1 MQKTTRSVLC
11 LVICASFFLST
22 RVRADTVF
30 EFTIHENNADQ
41 AINQSLFVKAGQVMV
56 KAAGGNR
63 DIDLLY
69 SRAVES
75 VVIVDHRKR
84 TLMTVNEQEV
94 ARINKQA
101 KNVQPLL
108 QGFSEQVAK
117 LSPEQRRQW
126 QDLLGDSVSLEKIA
140 KAAEAARPN
149 TLHSMQQTKKVAGI
163 SCQEMRLM
171 QGETPMAE
179 ICFAE
184 SAALKIPVG
193 DEVTLRSLFT
203 LYERIATESQG
214 VARQL
219 GLSLPLG
226 AVTGTSGI
234 PVELRDLS
242 RDENGVITLHKITT
256 ARVSPELMT
265 IPAGYKAVP
274 LTLWP

>member
-1 MQKTTRSVLC
+1 MKIHIGRGFCLTLFISVLFPA
-11 LVICASFFLST
+11 LVQ
-22 RVRADTVF
+22 ADTVF
-30 EFTIHENNADQ
+30 EFRIQENGADP
-41 AINQSLFVKAGQVMV
+41 AINQSMFVKGGQVMV

-75 VVIVDHRKR
+75 VVIVDHHKR

-94 ARINKQA
+94 ARINKQT

-117 LSPEQRRQW
+117 LSPEQRQQW
-126 QDLLGDSVSLEKIA
+126 QELLGDTVSLEKIA
-140 KAAEAARPN
+140 KAAERARPN
-149 TLHSMQQTKKVAGI
+149 TLYATQQTKKPAGI
-163 SCQEMRLM
+163 SCQVKRLM

-184 SAALKIPVG
+184 SAALKIPVS
-193 DEVTLRSLFT
+193 DEVTLRSLFD

-214 VARQL
+214 FARQL
-219 GLSLPLG
+219 GISLPTG
-226 AVTGTSGI
+226 AITGTSGI

-242 RDENGVITLHKITT
+242 RDENGVITLSKVKT
-256 ARVSPELMT
+256 ARVSPEIMS
-265 IPAGYKAVP
+265 IPDGYKAVP

>member
-1 MQKTTRSVLC
+1 MKKNIRSGLWCTLFVIVLFPT
-11 LVICASFFLST
+11 LAL
-22 RVRADTVF
+22 ADTVF
-30 EFTIHENNADQ
+30 DFTITENREEP
-41 AINQSLFVKAGQVMV
+41 AINQSLFVKGGQVMI

-84 TLMTVNEQEV
+84 TLMTINELEV
-94 ARINKQA
+94 ARINRQA

-117 LSPEQRRQW
+117 LSPEQRQQW
-126 QDLLGDSVSLEKIA
+126 QELLGDSVSLEKVA
-140 KAAEAARPN
+140 KASETPQPN
-149 TLHSMQQTKKVAGI
+149 KLLSTQLTKKVAGI
-163 SCQEMRLM
+163 SCQVQRLM

-184 SAALKIPVG
+184 SAALKISAS
-193 DEVTLRSLFT
+193 DDATLRSLFA

-219 GLSLPLG
+219 GLSLPVG
-226 AVTGTSGI
+226 AMTRTSGI
-234 PVELRDLS
+234 PVEVRDLS
-242 RDENGVITLHKITT
+242 RDENGVVALSKVAST
-256 ARVSPELMT
+256 RVSPELMM

>member
-1 MQKTTRSVLC
+1 MQKITRSVLC
-11 LVICASFFLST
+11 LVICASIFLPT

-30 EFTIHENNADQ
+30 EFTILENNADP
-41 AINQSLFVKAGQVMV
+41 AINQSMFIKAGQVMV

-117 LSPEQRRQW
+117 LSPEQRQQW
-126 QDLLGDSVSLEKIA
+126 QELLGDSVSLEKIA
-140 KAAEAARPN
+140 KAAEMAQPN

-184 SAALKIPVG
+184 SAALKIPVS

-203 LYERIATESQG
+203 LYEKIAIESQG

-219 GLSLPLG
+219 GLSLPMG
-226 AVTGTSGI
+226 AVTGTGGI